1 MRRGKTRTLGLRD
14 LDLAQI
20 KSENEAFLR
29 SRGVSVNSNLP
40 LIEDVD
46 AVHPKPAQVVAKRL
60 CAMGYIIRSAY
71 GMPLVE
77 VNDWIEKLDLGGTL
91 GSEEKTVLA
100 SRALSEQSKTNF
112 GWLAEG
118 AQVLAWSMG
127 LADLDHFRQCD
138 DDLAD
143 KAPFM
148 ADTSSFVANA
158 KLVPL
163 AAIQRQADLLYRMH
177 WAAVDARLNGT
188 ECPLHEGLIRERR
201 RAIDWLYGV
210 SEDWDDVPLDT

>member
-1 MRRGKTRTLGLRD
+1 

-20 KSENEAFLR
+20 KTENDAFLR
-29 SRGVSVNSNLP
+29 SRGVPVNSSLP

-46 AVHPKPAQVVAKRL
+46 AVHAKPAQVVAKRL

-77 VNDWIEKLDLGGTL
+77 VNEWIGRLDLGDAL
-91 GSEEKTVLA
+91 SSEERAALA
-100 SRALSEQSKTNF
+100 SGDLSEQHKINF

-118 AQVLAWSMG
+118 AQVLAWSLG
-127 LADLDHFRQCD
+127 LAELDHFRQCD
-138 DDLAD
+138 DDLAN
-143 KAPFM
+143 KAPFK
-148 ADTSSFVANA
+148 AAAKSFVASA
-158 KLVPL
+158 RLVPL

-177 WAAVDARLNGT
+177 WATVDARLNGT

-201 RAIDWLYGV
+201 RAIDWVYGV
-210 SEDWDDVPLDT
+210 AEDWDDVPLDT